1 MSFYRSWWLGNVSAT
16 DPGRP
21 PLPPSTTSTFV
32 HIVEA
37 WRPSPTSPNRTIN
50 VYTNAPYVSLSL
62 NGVGI
67 GASPVAIPQFGYARF
82 HNVPYASGT
91 LIATA
96 SSDAAG
102 AVPLG
107 SHKRTS
113 WGAPAAIVL
122 TLDAPSIAT
131 GTGGA
136 LYLDGTDAA
145 LVRASIVD
153 SEGVVCEDD
162 SATRVTFAVSS
173 GGGMVWGTGN
183 GDPANHEPN
192 HAPSR
197 VVYHGLVRG
206 TIRVTQASAV
216 VGGGVEGLNLLALV
230 NTDATI
236 TPVPQGSPTP
246 AITVTVTSP
255 GLTGATLDIPT
266 SVDDKDSPLAAAA
279 ASVNSAYIT
288 L

>member
-1 MSFYRSWWLGNVSAT
+1 
-16 DPGRP
+16 
-21 PLPPSTTSTFV
+21 
-32 HIVEA
+32 VEA
-37 WRPSPTSPNRTIN
+37 WRPSPSSPNRTIN
-50 VYTNAPYVSLSL
+50 VYTNAPYVSLAL
-62 NGVGI
+62 NGAPLPGGVG
-67 GASPVAIPQFGYARF
+67 ATPVAVPSFGYARF
-82 HNVPYASGT
+82 HSVPYSTGT
-91 LIATA
+91 LTATA

-102 AVPLG
+102 ASPLG
-107 SHKRTS
+107 SHSRTS
-113 WGAPAAIVL
+113 WGAPAAILL
-122 TLDAPSIAT
+122 TLDAPSLST

-145 LVRASIVD
+145 LVRASVVD

-183 GDPANHEPN
+183 GDPSNHEPN
-192 HAPSR
+192 HSPSR

-206 TIRVTQASAV
+206 VIRVTQVSAV
-216 VGGGVEGLNLLALV
+216 VGGGEDALDLLALV

-236 TPVPQGSPTP
+236 TKGGGTP
-246 AITVTVTSP
+246 NITVTAYAP
-255 GLTGATLDIPT
+255 GLTGASLEIIT

-279 ASVNSAYIT
+279 ASVYSAYTT